1 MQAMLVREIGEFE
14 LIDELARTIRD
25 AGAGT
30 VERQSARGF
39 RLLTSIGDDAA
50 AWKDPSGVRVMTTDT
65 MVEGTHFHLANT
77 SWRDL
82 GWKAMAVNVSD
93 VAAMGCAPLYSLVT
107 LGLHGDLPVDGL
119 KEMYG
124 GMLDVCR
131 EFGGEIVGGDIV
143 AAPAFFVTVALQGI
157 ETEGHGLLSRG
168 SASPA
173 DRIAVTGHVGCSEGG
188 LRMLADGLSF
198 DRETA
203 DHLREAH
210 NRPSPRVDQGAVLA
224 RHGVAAAIDVSDG
237 FLDDLRKLC
246 EASEVGAQ
254 IRSDWAPA
262 DDFLRRAF
270 PDDWLT
276 KALSGGEDYEL
287 LFTAPASVL
296 ETVMPKMGVP
306 VSVIGDIV
314 EGPPNVRVQDG
325 DGNTVE
331 IENGGWDHLRR
342 T

>member
-1 MQAMLVREIGEFE
+1 
-14 LIDELARTIRD
+14 
-25 AGAGT
+25 
-30 VERQSARGF
+30 
-39 RLLTSIGDDAA
+39 
-50 AWKDPSGVRVMTTDT
+50 
-65 MVEGTHFHLANT
+65 
-77 SWRDL
+77 
-82 GWKAMAVNVSD
+82 
-93 VAAMGCAPLYSLVT
+93 
-107 LGLHGDLPVDGL
+107 
-119 KEMYG
+119 
-124 GMLDVCR
+124 MLDVCR

-262 DDFLRRAF
+262 DDFLREG
-270 PDDWLT
+270 
-276 KALSGGEDYEL
+276 LSGRLVDEGALGRRGLRAAVHGPGICAGDSH
-287 LFTAPASVL
+287 AKDGRSGVGDRRHRRGPA
-296 ETVMPKMGVP
+296 
-306 VSVIGDIV
+306 
-314 EGPPNVRVQDG
+314 
-325 DGNTVE
+325 
-331 IENGGWDHLRR
+331 
-342 T
+342 